1 MGSQTSKSD
10 FEKNIA
16 SYQTRLFNNC
26 RQLERL
32 VQGEVINAIDLFAG
46 AGGLSLGFELAGV
59 NVVAAVEY
67 CGKAVTTYKH
77 NFPSHLTYNDDI
89 KNVKTENVII
99 DLENNGVKKSDIDL
113 VIGGP
118 PCPGFSNIGR
128 SKIISLLRDKKWKFS
143 GRAPKEWRH
152 QFVQDPRNKL
162 FLEFIRFVK
171 DFEPRGYVMEN
182 VPGMLTSK
190 NSTGQAITELIK
202 QEFDRIGYTCNMKVL
217 SSDDFGVPQARKRVI
232 FIGWKKATPQDE
244 FKHPSKSLNQRIW
257 TSLEAIDDLP
267 LITQE
272 GGNSADSVLLPKN
285 SFQEKMRYKEYNEAR
300 KKDVSLGKIP
310 TKTKP
315 SFPNIHFGRKVNP
328 RDRAIF
334 PLLQTPVDKK
344 RVTYD
349 LINPEE
355 LEFPKPWVWDPKK
368 QIVHNN
374 QAGKNKK
381 SYKWYNRKS
390 FKDKMRRIPWHK
402 PSPTLVAHMATDTY
416 MYIHPEPNTH
426 RTITPQEAARIQSFP
441 DSFDFSKVAFTSQ
454 YRQIGN
460 AVPPLLAKAIAKEII
475 DAWK

>member
-1 MGSQTSKSD
+1 
-10 FEKNIA
+10 
-16 SYQTRLFNNC
+16 
-26 RQLERL
+26 
-32 VQGEVINAIDLFAG
+32 VQGKVINAIDLFAG

-77 NFPSHLTYNDDI
+77 NFPGHLTYNDDI

-99 DLENNGVKKSDIDL
+99 DLENNGVKKNDIDL

-190 NSTGQAITELIK
+190 NSTGKAITELIK

-232 FIGWKKATPQDE
+232 FIGWKKAIPQDE

-272 GGNSADSVLLPKN
+272 GGNSADSVVLPKN

-328 RDRAIF
+328 RDRAMFI
-334 PLLQTPVDKK
+334 TIS
-344 RVTYD
+344 RVKIENHTSG
-349 LINPEE
+349 I
-355 LEFPKPWVWDPKK
+355 
-368 QIVHNN
+368 IVNL
-374 QAGKNKK
+374 
-381 SYKWYNRKS
+381 S
-390 FKDKMRRIPWHK
+390 RI
-402 PSPTLVAHMATDTY
+402 
-416 MYIHPEPNTH
+416 
-426 RTITPQEAARIQSFP
+426 R
-441 DSFDFSKVAFTSQ
+441 
-454 YRQIGN
+454 
-460 AVPPLLAKAIAKEII
+460 
-475 DAWK
+475 